1 MYAIQIEKRCL
12 RELKKLDRSV
22 VEKAFDLIES
32 VMVKDPYSGKALKV
46 RYRGL
51 YSYRFSHYRIIY
63 EIRKQQLVLVIL
75 RIRHRKNV
83 YDGL

>member
-12 RELKKLDRSV
+12 RELKKIDPSV
-22 VEKAFDLIES
+22 VKKAFDLIES
-32 VMVKDPYSGKALKV
+32 VIAKGPYSGKALKG
-46 RYRGL
+46 RHGGL
-51 YSYRFSHYRIIY
+51 FSYRFSLYRIIY
-63 EIRKQQLVLVIL
+63 EIIKQRIVVVTL